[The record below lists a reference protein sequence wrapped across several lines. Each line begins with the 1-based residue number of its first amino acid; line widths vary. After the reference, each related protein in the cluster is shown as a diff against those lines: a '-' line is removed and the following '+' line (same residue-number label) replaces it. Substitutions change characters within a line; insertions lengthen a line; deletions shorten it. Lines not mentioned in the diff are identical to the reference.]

1 MFSIDDKNIRRLESE
16 LKTFAAKAYPF
27 AARNTVNRAALQARS
42 EWQHQIDDKL
52 VQRNKFTRNSI
63 RVETTRTL
71 NVRKQAAVVGS
82 VAPYMDETEFGATE
96 TAKGK
101 SGVPIATGYSAGQQ
115 GQASR
120 TRLPR
125 KANKL
130 ANIRLKRER
139 VSDAKSKIQENF
151 IRVKQAA
158 EAGTKYVYLDLRRG
172 PAIFRV
178 LGSKKRPRIRMVHD
192 LSRESVQIPAT
203 PTLAPAVAAARKA
216 TPLLYRAALTEQL
229 RRRGL
234 FRG

>member
-27 AARNTVNRAALQARS
+27 ATRNTVNRAAFQARS

-82 VAPYMDETEFGATE
+82 VAPYMDETEFG
-96 TAKGK
+96 
-101 SGVPIATGYSAGQQ
+101 GVKRDPVIATSYSAGQGNAQ
-115 GQASR
+115 PR

-130 ANIRLKRER
+130 ANIRLKRGSAR
-139 VSDAKSKIQENF
+139 GAKTKAQANF
-151 IRVKQAA
+151 IRVKEAA
-158 EAGTKYVYLDLRRG
+158 ASGHKYVYLDLRRG
-172 PAIFRV
+172 EGIFRV
-178 LGSKKRPRIRMVHD
+178 LGGKRKPRIRMVHD
-192 LSRESVQIPAT
+192 LSRKSVQIPAT